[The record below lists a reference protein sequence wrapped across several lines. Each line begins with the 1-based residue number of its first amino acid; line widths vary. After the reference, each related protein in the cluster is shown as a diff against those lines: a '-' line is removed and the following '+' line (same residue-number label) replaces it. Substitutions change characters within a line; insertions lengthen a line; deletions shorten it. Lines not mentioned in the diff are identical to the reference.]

1 MLKGIRGAITAESN
15 NTDSIREAAIELF
28 TELINKNSLSEEN
41 VSYVEFSVTKDLDAV
56 YPAKFVRQ
64 DLGWGK
70 TAFMCVQE
78 MHVKNSLPMCI
89 RVLIL
94 ADINKEPEFVYL
106 KGASDLRK

>member
-1 MLKGIRGAITAESN
+1 MLKGIRGAITVESN
-15 NTDSIREAAIELF
+15 TADSIRKATIELF
-28 TELINKNSLSEEN
+28 TELINKNFLNEEN

-64 DLGWGK
+64 DLSWGK

-89 RVLIL
+89 RVLVL
-94 ADINKEPEFVYL
+94 ADIKEKPEFVYL